1 MSFSDPGRVR
11 EKNNIAMKHEVKT
24 HWKGRMSFDA
34 MIDDHTIRI
43 DARDPLGD
51 NTGPSPKKLL
61 LASLAGCTG
70 IDVVSLLEKMR
81 APVDSFEIDTEADL
95 TDEHPKRY
103 SEIRIIYRFYGKDL
117 KKSKIEKAVQLS
129 QEKYCGVSE
138 MLRANSP
145 IKYVIE
151 YHEE

>member
-1 MSFSDPGRVR
+1 
-11 EKNNIAMKHEVKT
+11 MKHAIKT
-24 HWKGRMSFDA
+24 KWQGKMAFDNQ
-34 MIDDHTIRI
+34 IDDHTVRI
-43 DARDPLGD
+43 DAKAPLGD
-51 NTGPSPKKLL
+51 GSGPSPKKLL

-70 IDVVSLLEKMR
+70 IDVVSLLDKMR
-81 APVDSFEIDTEADL
+81 APVDAFEIDTEADL

-117 KKSKIEKAVQLS
+117 KKSKIEKAVKMS
-129 QEKYCGVSE
+129 QERYCGVSE

-145 IKYVIE
+145 INYVIE